1 MISVGIEFDEV
12 EVAKGLVN
20 KVLSMFGNSYIA
32 KGYEVDD
39 NNNVYMLLYDHV
51 IRYTSRYSINDIVKH
66 AIIERN
72 TLLARSMEEVY
83 N

>member
-1 MISVGIEFDEV
+1 MINVGIEFDEV

-20 KVLSMFGNSYIA
+20 KILSMFGNSYIV
-32 KGYEVDD
+32 KGYEVDE
-39 NNNVYMLLYDHV
+39 NNKVYMLLYDHV

-66 AIIERN
+66 AMIECN
-72 TLLARSMEEVY
+72 TLLSRSMEEVY